1 MKNQQTAAKSAE
13 LAENEVLSVLRA
25 PIRHRPDTSQCAA
38 PCAQPLTATI
48 QPSVDVPGPKPS
60 WLEKARD
67 WLVRAEQRAE
77 KRVTENFRVPPNGG

>member
-13 LAENEVLSVLRA
+13 LAENDVLSVLRA
-25 PIRHRPDTSQCAA
+25 PSSHRPDASQCAA
-38 PCAQPLTATI
+38 PCAQPLAAPI
-48 QPSVDVPGPKPS
+48 QPPVDVPGPKPS